1 MMIEIILE
9 TLVAVLLI
17 VTVIYCYVLNRRLA
31 SLRDSQAE
39 MVQLLDDFAVAME
52 KAQSGVSEL
61 RQASASIGEEL
72 QQRVSAARALSDEL
86 RVMTQSGDD
95 LANRLEKGLI
105 GRLSNDK
112 PTEENS
118 TDRESGRSESERE
131 LLEALRRAK

>member
-1 MMIEIILE
+1 MIEIILE
-9 TLVAVLLI
+9 TLVAVLLV

-31 SLRDSQAE
+31 TLRDSQAE

-61 RQASASIGEEL
+61 RQVSASIGKEL

-86 RVMTQSGDD
+86 RVMTQSDDD

-105 GRLSNDK
+105 GRQSNDK
-112 PTEENS
+112 PVEDDPA
-118 TDRESGRSESERE
+118 DRESERSESESV
-131 LLEALRRAK
+131 LLAALRRAK